1 MADKSIKKRVVV
13 AMSGGVD
20 SSVTAALLKKKGY
33 ECIGVYMNFWS
44 DPAYVKEKKG
54 KSLPTNKC
62 CSVESLV
69 AARSVAHK
77 LDMPFY
83 TLNVRKFFKE
93 NIVQYFLDTYKKGK
107 TPNPC
112 VECNRKVKFG
122 YLIDQMKKLK
132 CDYIATGHYARIR
145 KKQIKGKTVYELLQ
159 GIDENKDQ
167 SYFLYTLT
175 QEKLK
180 HVLFPVG
187 HLEKPEVKKLAKKY
201 GFTDFIPKSES
212 QGVCF
217 FPDRKYHD
225 FLKRNLPKNSIR
237 KGPIIN
243 VKGKELGE
251 HNGLQYY
258 TIGQRKGI
266 EIGGPEGPY
275 YVINYDYKKNALI
288 VGKEKDLLKDKLS
301 VSKLTFVEGDLKDGE
316 YDFNAKIRYRNENNK
331 ITLNKKGNKGKVK
344 FKKPTSGITPG
355 QSIVFYKGKKV
366 IGGGIID

>member
-1 MADKSIKKRVVV
+1 
-13 AMSGGVD
+13 MSVGVD
-20 SSVTAALLKKKGY
+20 SSVTAAILKKKGY

-44 DPAYVKEKKG
+44 DPTYVQEKG
-54 KSLPTNKC
+54 CKSTPSNKC

-69 AARSVAHK
+69 AARTVAHK

-83 TLNVRKFFKE
+83 TLNVKEFFKE
-93 NIVQYFLDTYKKGK
+93 NIVQYFIDTYAKGK

-112 VECNRKVKFG
+112 IECNRKIKFG
-122 YLIDQMKKLK
+122 YLIDQMKRLGI
-132 CDYIATGHYARIR
+132 DYVATGHYARVR
-145 KKQIKGKTVYELLQ
+145 KKKVKGKDVYELLQ

-187 HLEKPEVKKLAKKY
+187 NMKKPEVKKLAKEF
-201 GFTDFIPKSES
+201 GFEDHIPKSES

-225 FLKRNLPKNSIR
+225 FLKRNLPKNAIR
-237 KGPIIN
+237 KGAIHN
-243 VKGKELGE
+243 VEDEKLGE

-266 EIGGPEGPY
+266 EVGGPGGPY
-275 YVINYDYKKNALI
+275 YVVGYDYKKNILI
-288 VGKEKDLLKDKLS
+288 VGNEKDLLDEKLT
-301 VSKLTFVEGDLKDGE
+301 VSKLTFVEGDLKDE
-316 YDFNAKIRYRNENNK
+316 KYDFKAKIRYRNEDNEVSL
-331 ITLNKKGNKGKVK
+331 IKKGTKGKVK
-344 FKKPTSGITPG
+344 FKKPTSGITSG
-355 QSIVFYKGKKV
+355 QSIVFYKGEKV